1 MVTPS
6 NFSGRLM
13 HSVFGML
20 VIVAFAYAVSS
31 SRGHIAWR
39 TVGIAFVI
47 QFTIGGLAL
56 FTSWGNRALSAAADA
71 TGALLS
77 YSRAGIDFMF
87 GQLAAY
93 DGPIG
98 FVFAVNV
105 LPVVVFFSAF
115 IAVMYHLGVM
125 MWIVR
130 FLGGGL
136 RRLLGTSHA
145 ESMSAAANIFVG
157 QAEAPLVVKPF
168 IPTMTRSELFA
179 VMVGGLS
186 TIAGSVMAGYVAL
199 GIPLEYL
206 VTASFMAA
214 PGGLMM
220 AKLIEPE
227 TDNPVVPKV
236 GDTSTTPRYVNLIDA
251 AATGALDGL
260 RMAAAIA
267 AMLIAFVALI
277 ALVNGVLQYFGAYV
291 GYGEVTLEMILGFLL
306 SPVAWLLGVPWADA
320 SIAGSLIGQK
330 LILNEFVAY
339 VAYSDVSASMSPISQ
354 AIVIF
359 ALCGFANLSSIA
371 ILLGG
376 LGALAPSR
384 RDDISRLGV
393 RALIAATLANL
404 MNAALAGFFLSL
416 PGAVG

>member
-1 MVTPS
+1 
-6 NFSGRLM
+6 M
-13 HSVFGML
+13 HSVIGML
-20 VIVAFAYAVSS
+20 AIVGFAYAISS
-31 SRGHIAWR
+31 SRQSVAWK
-39 TVGIAFVI
+39 TIVIAFAI
-47 QFTIGGLAL
+47 QFTVGGLAL
-56 FTSWGNRALSAAADA
+56 FTTWGNRALNAAADA

-115 IAVMYHLGVM
+115 IAVLYHLGIM

-130 FLGGGL
+130 ILGGGL
-136 RRLLGTSHA
+136 RRCLGTSDA

-168 IPTMTRSELFA
+168 IPRMTQSELFA
-179 VMVGGLS
+179 IMVGGLS

-227 TDNPVVPKV
+227 QAVPVVPNQ
-236 GDTSTTPRYVNLIDA
+236 DDQATIPRYVNIIDA
-251 AATGALDGL
+251 AASGALDGL

-277 ALVNGVLQYFGAYV
+277 ALVNGILQYFGAFV
-291 GYGEVTLEMILGFLL
+291 GFESITLEMILGVLL
-306 SPVAWLLGVPWADA
+306 SPAAWLLGVPWAEA
-320 SIAGSLIGQK
+320 STVGSLIGQK

-339 VAYSDVSASMSPISQ
+339 VAFSEVSDTLSPISQ

-376 LGALAPSR
+376 LGAIAPTR

-404 MNAALAGFFLSL
+404 MSASLAGFFLSL
-416 PGAVG
+416 PGAAG